1 MKKLIATF
9 ASLAMLIITPNCN
22 VHALPDDFTPPDF
35 DYREVS
41 EDTTEYL
48 DEFMELS
55 LEELS
60 AVVPY
65 DNGKRLDSYDPIGF
79 DVYLSGA
86 EVSEMLDVLAQQQGD
101 DTDYSNNK
109 KVFCDYLLDRM
120 HLKGIFEAW
129 ALEEIDYLT
138 GIELSSLRAVEDN
151 IPFREVEVA
160 EDSHLVWVYAMP
172 PMMFYP
178 VEYQGQTIW
187 MEWKEF
193 FMRMLY
199 TARTYGEVYFYPAER
214 LLDDTAY
221 TFEQLL
227 TMERDEI
234 VSISDVCASAYT
246 EAEAAYLDAAAI
258 NANATPIHIVFI
270 DDSSYALTDENGNV
284 VAADS
289 AKILEDVKL
298 PAELIK
304 SAEIGN
310 KTFINDQMHQEY
322 TLYIKINSEKYLGH
336 DMSDVYIRAYIALL
350 LNPDILFAR
359 IENSG
364 VVPENT
370 ETTTTVTTASTTTT
384 TAPTTTAGGV
394 ATGDA
399 SVMYLL
405 FAGIGAAAVGSIA
418 KRRKDTSA

>member
-1 MKKLIATF
+1 MKKLIATL
-9 ASLAMLIITPNCN
+9 ASLAMLIITPTCN

-160 EDSHLVWVYAMP
+160 EGSHLVWVYAMP

-221 TFEQLL
+221 T
-227 TMERDEI
+227 
-234 VSISDVCASAYT
+234 

-270 DDSSYALTDENGNV
+270 DDSSYALTDETGNV

-322 TLYIKINSEKYLGH
+322 TLYIKINSEEYLGH

-405 FAGIGAAAVGSIA
+405 FAGIGAAAVASFA